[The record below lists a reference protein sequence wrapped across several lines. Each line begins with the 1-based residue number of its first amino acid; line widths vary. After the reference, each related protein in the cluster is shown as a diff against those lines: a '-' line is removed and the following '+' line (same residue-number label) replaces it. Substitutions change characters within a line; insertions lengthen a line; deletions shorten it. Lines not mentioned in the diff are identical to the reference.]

1 MVSSGSWVPGNSLKS
16 LSGGVI
22 NRLNA
27 SRRRFHELDSL
38 CVHMERD
45 SPDSLR
51 TPATDP
57 SGTGSLRE
65 RAMGIIAFATVLALL
80 YFGRGVLIPFTV
92 ALILSLLIAPL
103 VRRLRRI
110 GLGRVPS
117 VLVAVL
123 ISAFVVTAA
132 AGVLGSQVLRMA
144 ASLPQYERN
153 IQQKLRDLD
162 DMTVGRFNALT
173 SEASRLIE
181 SNPKSVGF
189 TVPPG
194 TGSSA
199 AAPIPVELHQP
210 GPAPLQIIAK
220 VLTSVWVPIE
230 STGIVLVVLVFVLLE
245 HESLRDRFI
254 RVAGGTNIRLTTLA
268 LNDAGERLSRFFVS
282 QFAVNLG
289 VGAAIG
295 VGLAVL
301 GVPQATLWG
310 ALATLLRFV
319 PYVGVW
325 LAALLASAL
334 AIAIVPGW
342 SLALSTLGLF
352 IVVELI
358 AAQVVEPHLY
368 GQTTGLSPLS
378 VVVAAIFWSALWGPI
393 GLVLSTPLTL
403 CLLVIGRHI
412 RALRFLELLLGD
424 TQALSLPQKFYQR
437 ALSGDADEI
446 LVDARAFLKRNS
458 FAAYC
463 DLVLMPALHLGFL
476 DFELGAISRDQ
487 QLKIRDLLVALV
499 SALSGEPK
507 RLQRHRPSVLDDEDP
522 GRILR
527 QHREQLTGRWQG
539 PVVVPPGS
547 ILLCLG
553 LGSPAD
559 TIAAE
564 LLVRALREQGL
575 DARHV
580 SMEDLDAQSRPPGA
594 DPAAISIAYV
604 VSAFPSAAREH
615 SEQTNERIR
624 QHLPNAKVVSVFLP
638 GISIQK
644 ELSPHVGNADHAVS
658 SLVEAVELC
667 LETAARYTV
676 ETRGPE
682 RREG

>member
-1 MVSSGSWVPGNSLKS
+1 M
-16 LSGGVI
+16 
-22 NRLNA
+22 
-27 SRRRFHELDSL
+27 
-38 CVHMERD
+38 HMERNN
-45 SPDSLR
+45 PDSLR

-65 RAMGIIAFATVLALL
+65 RAIGIIAFAAVLALL
-80 YFGRGVLIPFTV
+80 YFGRDVLIPFTV

-123 ISAFVVTAA
+123 ISAFVVAAA

-153 IQQKLRDLD
+153 IQQKLRNLD
-162 DMTVGRFNALT
+162 DMTVGRFSALT

-181 SNPKSVGF
+181 SPPKSVGS
-189 TVPPG
+189 TVPSG

-210 GPAPLQIIAK
+210 RPAPLQIIAK
-220 VLTSVWVPIE
+220 LLASVWVPIE

-245 HESLRDRFI
+245 HEALRDRFI

-295 VGLAVL
+295 LGLAVL

-319 PYVGVW
+319 PYIGVW

-368 GQTTGLSPLS
+368 GHTTGLSPLS

-424 TQALSLPQKFYQR
+424 TQALTLPQKFYQR

-446 LVDARAFLKRNS
+446 LADARTFLKRNS

-487 QLKIRDLLVALV
+487 QLKIRDLLVAVV
-499 SALSGEPK
+499 STLGGEPK
-507 RLQRHRPSVLDDEDP
+507 RLRRHRLSVLDDEDP

-527 QHREQLTGRWQG
+527 QHRERLTGRWQG

-575 DARHV
+575 DGRHV
-580 SMEDLDAQSRPPGA
+580 SIEDLDAESRPPGA
-594 DPAAISIAYV
+594 DPAAIAIAYL
-604 VSAFPSAAREH
+604 VSAFPSAERGR
-615 SEQTNERIR
+615 SEQTKDRLR
-624 QHLPNAKVVSVFLP
+624 QHLPNARVVSVFLP

-644 ELSPHVGNADHAVS
+644 ELSPYVGNADHALS
-658 SLVEAVELC
+658 SFVDAVEVS
-667 LETAARYTV
+667 LERQ
-676 ETRGPE
+676 RPE
-682 RREG
+682 MSTPK

>member
-1 MVSSGSWVPGNSLKS
+1 MSAEGQPVRCGGRAMNEVLQNS
-16 LSGGVI
+16 
-22 NRLNA
+22 
-27 SRRRFHELDSL
+27 
-38 CVHMERD
+38 
-45 SPDSLR
+45 PP
-51 TPATDP
+51 TPASGP
-57 SGTGSLRE
+57 SGTLRD
-65 RAMGIIAFATVLALL
+65 RAIGVIAFATVLALL
-80 YFGRGVLIPFTV
+80 YFGRDVLIPFTV

-123 ISAFVVTAA
+123 ISAFMVTAA
-132 AGVLGSQVLRMA
+132 AGVLGTQVLRMA
-144 ASLPQYERN
+144 ASLPQYERT
-153 IQQKLRDLD
+153 IQQKLRNLD
-162 DMTVGRFNALT
+162 DLTVGRFDALT

-181 SNPKSVGF
+181 NHPMSVGPS
-189 TVPPG
+189 VSSG
-194 TGSSA
+194 TGTSA
-199 AAPIPVELHQP
+199 AAPIPVELHRP
-210 GPAPLQIIAK
+210 RPAPWQIIAK
-220 VLTSVWVPIE
+220 VLASVWVPIE
-230 STGIVLVVLVFVLLE
+230 STGIVLVVLMFVLLE

-268 LNDAGERLSRFFVS
+268 LNDAGQRLSRFFVS

-295 VGLAVL
+295 LGLAVL

-310 ALATLLRFV
+310 ALATVLRFV

-325 LAALLASAL
+325 LAALLASTL
-334 AIAIVPGW
+334 AIAVVPGW

-368 GQTTGLSPLS
+368 GHTTGLSPLS

-412 RALRFLELLLGD
+412 RALRFLELMLGD
-424 TQALSLPQKFYQR
+424 TQALTLPQKFYQR

-446 LVDARAFLKRNS
+446 LADARAFLKHNP

-476 DFELGAISRDQ
+476 DFGLGAISRDQ
-487 QLKIRDLLVALV
+487 QLKIRDLLVAVV
-499 SALSGEPK
+499 STLSGEPK
-507 RLQRHRPSVLDDEDP
+507 RLRRHRLSVLDDEDP
-522 GRILR
+522 GCILR

-539 PVVVPPGS
+539 PVSVARGS

-553 LGSPAD
+553 LGSQAD

-564 LLVRALREQGL
+564 LLVRALREQEL

-580 SMEDLDAQSRPPGA
+580 SMDDLDAQSRPPGA
-594 DPAAISIAYV
+594 DPAAIAIAYV
-604 VSAFPSAAREH
+604 VSAFPSAERER
-615 SEQTNERIR
+615 SERTNDRLR
-624 QHLPNAKVVSVFLP
+624 QHLPNARVVSVFLP
-638 GISIQK
+638 GISLQK
-644 ELSPHVGNADHAVS
+644 ELSPYVGNADHAVGS
-658 SLVEAVELC
+658 FVDAVEVL
-667 LETAARYTV
+667 LERQRSEKST
-676 ETRGPE
+676 PK
-682 RREG
+682 